1 MLNVRWISITG
12 KSRLRQTRLAQCL
25 QELPGKGE
33 TEQKMLGE
41 MAHKREYLEQTLL
54 GINGAIQYS
63 RSYSCRRLL
72 I

>member
-1 MLNVRWISITG
+1 M
-12 KSRLRQTRLAQCL
+12 QTRLAQRL

-33 TEQKMLGE
+33 TEQKMFGE

-63 RSYSCRRLL
+63 RSNACRRPL